1 MTNKKLLKPTILRIK
16 KIKNINGTLIPLY
29 FNKFRSFKIKRMFIV
44 KGDKNFIRGQHAHKK
59 CTQIILQIDGEIEI
73 IVINKKKYKFKLKST
88 QNRILR
94 IPPMNWVNITF
105 KKNKSSFLVLCDV
118 NFSKREYIYSFKKFQ
133 KKLNSNV

>member
-1 MTNKKLLKPTILRIK
+1 MRNKKLLKPTILRIK
-16 KIKNINGTLIPLY
+16 KIKNNNGTLIPLY
-29 FNKFRSFKIKRMFIV
+29 FNKFRSFEAKRIFIV
-44 KGDKNFIRGQHAHKK
+44 KGNKNFIRGQHAHKK
-59 CTQIILQIDGEIEI
+59 CTQIIIQIDGETEI
-73 IVINKKKYKFKLKST
+73 VIINKKKYKFKLNST
-88 QNRILR
+88 QNKILR

>member
-1 MTNKKLLKPTILRIK
+1 MRNKKLLKPTILRIK
-16 KIKNINGTLIPLY
+16 KIKNNNGTLIPLY
-29 FNKFRSFKIKRMFIV
+29 FNKLRSFKAKRIFIV
-44 KGDKNFIRGQHAHKK
+44 KGNKNFIRGQHAHKK
-59 CTQIILQIDGEIEI
+59 CTQIIIQIDGETEI
-73 IVINKKKYKFKLKST
+73 AIINKKKYKFKLKST

-118 NFSKREYIYSFKKFQ
+118 NFSKSEYIYNFKKFQ

>member
-1 MTNKKLLKPTILRIK
+1 MRNKKLLKPTILRIK
-16 KIKNINGTLIPLY
+16 KIKNNNGTLIPLY
-29 FNKFRSFKIKRMFIV
+29 FNKLRSFKAKRIFIV
-44 KGDKNFIRGQHAHKK
+44 KGNKNFIRGQHAHKK
-59 CTQIILQIDGEIEI
+59 CTQIIIQIDGETEI
-73 IVINKKKYKFKLKST
+73 AIINKKKYKFKLNST

>member
-1 MTNKKLLKPTILRIK
+1 MRNKKLLKPTILRIK
-16 KIKNINGTLIPLY
+16 KIKNNNGTLIPLY
-29 FNKFRSFKIKRMFIV
+29 FNKFRSFEAKRIFIV
-44 KGDKNFIRGQHAHKK
+44 KGNKNFIRGQHAHKK
-59 CTQIILQIDGEIEI
+59 CTQIIIQIDGETEI
-73 IVINKKKYKFKLKST
+73 VVINKKKYKFKLNST

>member
-1 MTNKKLLKPTILRIK
+1 MRNKKLLKPTILRIK
-16 KIKNINGTLIPLY
+16 KIKNNNGTLIPLY
-29 FNKFRSFKIKRMFIV
+29 FNKLRSFKAKRIFIV
-44 KGDKNFIRGQHAHKK
+44 KGNKNFIRGQHAHKK
-59 CTQIILQIDGEIEI
+59 CTQIIIQIDGEIEI
-73 IVINKKKYKFKLKST
+73 VIINKKKYKFKLNST

-133 KKLNSNV
+133 RKLNSNV

>member
-1 MTNKKLLKPTILRIK
+1 MRNKKLLKPTILRIK
-16 KIKNINGTLIPLY
+16 KIKNNNGTLIPLY
-29 FNKFRSFKIKRMFIV
+29 FNKLRSFKAKRIFIV
-44 KGDKNFIRGQHAHKK
+44 KGNKNFIRGQHAHKK
-59 CTQIILQIDGEIEI
+59 CTQIIIQIDGEIEI
-73 IVINKKKYKFKLKST
+73 VIINKKKYKFKLNST

-118 NFSKREYIYSFKKFQ
+118 NFSKKEYIYSFKKFQ

>member
-1 MTNKKLLKPTILRIK
+1 MKNKKLLKPTILRIK
-16 KIKNINGTLIPLY
+16 KIKNNNGTLIPLY
-29 FNKFRSFKIKRMFIV
+29 FNKLRSFKAKRIFIV
-44 KGDKNFIRGQHAHKK
+44 KGNKNFIRGQHAHKK
-59 CTQIILQIDGEIEI
+59 CTQIIIQIDGEIEI
-73 IVINKKKYKFKLKST
+73 VIINKKKYKFKLNST

-133 KKLNSNV
+133 RKLNSNV

>member
-1 MTNKKLLKPTILRIK
+1 MRNKKLLKPTILRIK
-16 KIKNINGTLIPLY
+16 KIKNNNGTLIPLY
-29 FNKFRSFKIKRMFIV
+29 FNKLRSFKTKRMFII

-59 CTQIILQIDGEIEI
+59 CTQIIIQIDGEIEI
-73 IVINKKKYKFKLKST
+73 IVTNKKKYKFKLKST